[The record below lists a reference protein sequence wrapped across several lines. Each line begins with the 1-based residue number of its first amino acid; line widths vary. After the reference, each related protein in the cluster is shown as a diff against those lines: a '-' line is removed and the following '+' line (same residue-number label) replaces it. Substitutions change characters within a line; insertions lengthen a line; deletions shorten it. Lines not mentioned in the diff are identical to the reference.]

1 VVGNT
6 IAHRFDQDWFS
17 AILECHATGFFGD
30 FANGKDVVAVNADG
44 VDAVAYAT
52 AGDAVAT
59 VLFDCGGGDC
69 EAVVAADEDYGTGTC
84 GCYVEG
90 GVKVAFAGGAFA
102 EVAGYYSWRSL
113 GVLHVLKL

>member
-1 VVGNT
+1 MGDAV
-6 IAHRFDQDWFS
+6 AHRFNEDRLS
-17 AILECHATGFFGD
+17 AIFERHATGFLGD
-30 FANGKDVVAVNADG
+30 FANSKDVVAVNTDG
-44 VDAVAYAT
+44 VDAIAYAT

-69 EAVVAADEDYGTGTC
+69 EAVVAADQDYGTGTC